1 MADICACVGGDC
13 PMKWDCYRFTCVKGG
28 WRQSYFMEIPF
39 KVEQGKL
46 TCKYFWCKDEEDLS
60 MDFVNN

>member
-13 PMKWDCYRFTCVKGG
+13 PMKEDCYRYTCVKSM
-28 WRQSYFMEIPF
+28 RQSYFMEIPF
-39 KVEQGKL
+39 KVTQGRF
-46 TCKYFWCKDEEDLS
+46 TCKYFWCNDEVDTS